1 MKKIILTLAAATAFI
16 VSAAPIVNA
25 ADYVGNSSSGKFHYT
40 DCRWGKKIRADH
52 RVYFETRD
60 EAVEAGYI
68 PCQVCQP

>member
-1 MKKIILTLAAATAFI
+1 MKKLVLTLAAVTALTI
-16 VSAAPIVNA
+16 APMAVA

-40 DCRWGKKIRADH
+40 DCRWGKRIRADH

-60 EAVEAGYI
+60 EAIEAGYT